1 MKKNE
6 EAVLKYSQ
14 GMNCAQAVLSAFQK
28 NCNISEEEAV
38 KIGAGLGAGMCS
50 GDACGAV
57 TSGVILIGL
66 KYGGASKEEKM
77 AAVSKTKEY
86 LDSFKE
92 WGSSTNCIKLKRESG
107 KSCSDIVKHSA
118 SLLENIL

>member
-1 MKKNE
+1 MRKNE
-6 EAVLKYSQ
+6 EAVLKYGQ
-14 GMNCAQAVLSAFQK
+14 GLNCAQAVLSAFQK
-28 NCNISEEEAV
+28 DCNISEDDAV

-66 KYGGASKEEKM
+66 KYGGSSKEEKI
-77 AAVSKTKEY
+77 AAASKTKEF
-86 LDSFKE
+86 LLSFKE
-92 WGSSTNCIKLKRESG
+92 WGTTTNCIKLKKESG
-107 KSCSDIVKHSA
+107 KSCAEIVKHSA